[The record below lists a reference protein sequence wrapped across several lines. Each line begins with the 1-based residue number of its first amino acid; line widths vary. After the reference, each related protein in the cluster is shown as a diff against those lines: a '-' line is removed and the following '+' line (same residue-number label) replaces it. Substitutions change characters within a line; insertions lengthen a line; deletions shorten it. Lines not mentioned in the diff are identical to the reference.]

1 MGLLQFRDGD
11 LLRQALTHRSYANEQ
26 GGGIGH
32 NERLEF
38 LGDAIL
44 NFLSG
49 AFLYERFPDWA
60 EGDLTRLRSIL
71 VNEVQLAVF
80 GRDLDL
86 GRMVRLGRG
95 AERDGARENA
105 NILSSTFEAVVGA
118 YYLDCGDVEMVQ
130 SEVVGIFEGAIDRL
144 VGELAVS
151 NPKSDFQHWS
161 LVNFGVSPRYA
172 LLGAEGPDHQR
183 RFTVGVFV
191 KDDQYGVGVGGSK
204 QLAEKAA
211 ARDALR
217 KVDCHVS

>member
-1 MGLLQFRDGD
+1 MGLLLFQNGD

-26 GGGIGH
+26 GSSLGH

-49 AFLYERFPDWA
+49 AFLYERFPDWT

-71 VNEVQLAVF
+71 VNEVQLALF
-80 GRDLDL
+80 GRAL
-86 GRMVRLGRG
+86 GLGAMVRLGRG

-118 YYLDCGDVEMVQ
+118 YYLDCGDLEQVRSQ
-130 SEVVGIFEGAIDRL
+130 VVSLFEGAIDRL
-144 VGELAVS
+144 VEELAVS

-161 LVNFGVSPRYA
+161 LVNFGVSPRYE

-183 RFTVGVFV
+183 QFTVGVFV
-191 KDDQYGVGVGGSK
+191 QEKQYGTGIGGSK
-204 QLAEKAA
+204 QLAEKSAA
-211 ARDALR
+211 KDALAQ
-217 KVDCHVS
+217 VQ